1 MKIEVLKPIDILG
14 RRLLSPG
21 QVIAER
27 DVIELLMS
35 MGLVRR
41 VGIEAPPDDTPKEM
55 KHDGS
60 RRARRG

>member
-1 MKIEVLKPIDILG
+1 MKLEVIKPVDILG

-21 QVIAER
+21 QVITER
-27 DVIELLMS
+27 DVIELMIS

-41 VGIEAPPDDTPKEM
+41 VGIETPPDDTPQEVKNAP
-55 KHDGS
+55 